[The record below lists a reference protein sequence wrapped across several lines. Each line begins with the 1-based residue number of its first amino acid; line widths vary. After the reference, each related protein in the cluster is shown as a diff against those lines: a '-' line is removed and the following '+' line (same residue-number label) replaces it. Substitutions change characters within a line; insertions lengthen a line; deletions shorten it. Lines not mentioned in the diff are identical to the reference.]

1 MNQLILA
8 THNNHKAREFQK
20 ILPQYS
26 VKTLADLGHDEEIE
40 EKATD
45 LEGNSLLKAETI
57 FKRYGYVVISDDSG
71 LEVNALNGA
80 PGVYS
85 ARYAGEPRN
94 DQRNTEKLLYKLQ
107 GASNRKAQFRTVI
120 TLMSAVSSFQF
131 EGIVSG
137 TIAESPRG
145 EAGFGYDPVFV
156 PKGYQQ
162 TFAELPANLKN
173 KISHRANAIE
183 KLLHFLNEH
192 PRFCEI
198 LEENR

>member
-8 THNNHKAREFQK
+8 THNNHKAREFQD

-40 EKATD
+40 ETAKD
-45 LEGNSLLKAETI
+45 LEGNSLLKAKTI

-80 PGVYS
+80 PGVHS
-85 ARYAGEPRN
+85 SRYAGEPRN

-120 TLMSAVSSFQF
+120 TLMSPGNSFQF

-162 TFAELPANLKN
+162 TFAELPADLKN

-198 LEENR
+198 LK

>member
-8 THNNHKAREFQK
+8 THNNHKAREFQN

-40 EKATD
+40 ETAKD
-45 LEGNSLLKAETI
+45 LEGNSLLKAKTI

-85 ARYAGEPRN
+85 SRYAGEPRN

-120 TLMSAVSSFQF
+120 TLMSPGNSFQF

-162 TFAELPANLKN
+162 TFAELPADLKN

-198 LEENR
+198 LK

>member
-8 THNNHKAREFQK
+8 THNNHKAREFQD

-40 EKATD
+40 ETATD
-45 LEGNSLLKAETI
+45 LEGNSLLKAKTI

-120 TLMSAVSSFQF
+120 TLMSPGNSFQF

-162 TFAELPANLKN
+162 TFAELAADVKN
-173 KISHRANAIE
+173 IISHRANAIK

-192 PRFCEI
+192 PRFC
-198 LEENR
+198 

>member
-8 THNNHKAREFQK
+8 THNNHKAKEFQD

-40 EKATD
+40 ETATD
-45 LEGNSLLKAETI
+45 LEGNSLLKAKTI

-120 TLMSAVSSFQF
+120 TLMSPGKSFQF

-162 TFAELPANLKN
+162 TFAELPADLKN

-198 LEENR
+198 LK

>member
-8 THNNHKAREFQK
+8 THNNHKAREFQD

-40 EKATD
+40 ETATD
-45 LEGNSLLKAETI
+45 LEGNSLLKAKTI

-85 ARYAGEPRN
+85 SRYAGEPRN

-120 TLMSAVSSFQF
+120 TLMSPGNSFQF

-162 TFAELPANLKN
+162 TFAELPADLKN

-198 LEENR
+198 LK

>member
-8 THNNHKAREFQK
+8 THNNHKAREFQD

-40 EKATD
+40 ETATD
-45 LEGNSLLKAETI
+45 LEGNSLLKAKTI

-85 ARYAGEPRN
+85 ARYAGEPQN

-120 TLMSAVSSFQF
+120 TLMSPGNSFQF

-137 TIAESPRG
+137 TIAERPRG

-162 TFAELPANLKN
+162 TFAELPADLKN

-198 LEENR
+198 LK

>member
-8 THNNHKAREFQK
+8 THNNHKAREFQD

-40 EKATD
+40 ETATD
-45 LEGNSLLKAETI
+45 LEGNSLLKAKTI

-120 TLMSAVSSFQF
+120 TLMSAGSSFQF

-162 TFAELPANLKN
+162 TFAELPADLKN

>member
-8 THNNHKAREFQK
+8 THNNHKAREFQD
-20 ILPQYS
+20 ILTQYS

-40 EKATD
+40 ETATD
-45 LEGNSLLKAETI
+45 LEGNSLLKAKTI

-120 TLMSAVSSFQF
+120 TLMSPGKSFQF

-162 TFAELPANLKN
+162 TFAELPADLKN

-198 LEENR
+198 LK

>member
-8 THNNHKAREFQK
+8 THNNHKAKEFQD

-40 EKATD
+40 ETATD
-45 LEGNSLLKAETI
+45 LEGNSLLKAKTI

-120 TLMSAVSSFQF
+120 TLMSPGNSFQF

-162 TFAELPANLKN
+162 TFAELPADLKN

-198 LEENR
+198 LK

>member
-8 THNNHKAREFQK
+8 THNNHKAREFQN

-40 EKATD
+40 ETAKD
-45 LEGNSLLKAETI
+45 LEGNSLLKAKTI

-85 ARYAGEPRN
+85 SRYAGEPRN

-120 TLMSAVSSFQF
+120 TLMSPGNSFQF

-162 TFAELPANLKN
+162 TFAELPADLKN

-183 KLLHFLNEH
+183 KLLHFLNER

-198 LEENR
+198 LK

>member
-8 THNNHKAREFQK
+8 THNNHKAREFQD

-40 EKATD
+40 ETATD
-45 LEGNSLLKAETI
+45 LEGNSLLKAKTI

-120 TLMSAVSSFQF
+120 TLMSPGNSFQF

-137 TIAESPRG
+137 TIAERPRG

-162 TFAELPANLKN
+162 TFAELPADLKN

-198 LEENR
+198 LK